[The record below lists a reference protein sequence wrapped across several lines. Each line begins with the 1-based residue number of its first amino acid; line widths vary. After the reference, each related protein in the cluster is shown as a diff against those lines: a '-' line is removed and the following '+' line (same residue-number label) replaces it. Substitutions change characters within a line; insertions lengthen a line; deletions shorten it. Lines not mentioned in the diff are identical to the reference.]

1 MANVTPGNEEFKGLV
16 TIDFETY
23 YDKEYSLSKLTTEEY
38 VRSPMFE
45 VIGVS
50 IITSVST
57 YWLEEHEFR
66 ALVLRVDFSQTILLA
81 HNTQFDGAILGWH
94 YAVHPRMWLDTLSM
108 ARALQNNEKSN
119 SLGALAEQFGLGA
132 KGHEVVAAL
141 GKRRKDF
148 APAEWIQYGI
158 YCKNDSQLTLDLFTM
173 LVKQFPTS
181 ELKLIDLT
189 LRMFIEPRIVLDQ
202 DMLSE
207 AYYEEVDA
215 LEALLQRLQ
224 ISEKDL
230 ASNDKFA
237 AILQGLG
244 IDPPTKISPKTGK
257 TAFAFAK
264 TDIGFQELVDSPD
277 QQIALLCD
285 ARLKA
290 KSTLMRTRSQRM
302 YDIATRGALPVP
314 LQYWGCHT
322 GRFAASKQQAINMQ
336 NLKRGSKLRRALQ
349 APPGTCFGVGDLK
362 QIEVRVLA
370 TLAGFDELLKVLEN
384 DDPYAIYGAEMF
396 NVPGMTKESH
406 PLLRQAAKSA
416 LLGAGYSL
424 GGFAFGAQLLSGFMG
439 APPVRYEIPFISAMG
454 YDVIDVMEWPAL
466 QDIKLTERILTI
478 PHGCTDNQLL
488 IHAFAAFKIIEKY
501 RAKSVPVVN
510 LWGECKKAIK
520 QMERNN
526 PTVFLDDAFGLVIE
540 HHKIRLPN
548 GMYLRYPDLRFIE
561 EEGERKQVY
570 GKRSKKIYGG
580 ALTENIVQA
589 VARIVMTDAML
600 RIAKELPIVLTV
612 HDEIV
617 CLVPENDAEAA
628 TNWMHEQMIVHPL
641 YLPAIKL
648 AVDGGYGKIYGDIK

>member
-1 MANVTPGNEEFKGLV
+1 MANVTPRIEELTGLV

-38 VRSPMFE
+38 VRSPLFE

-50 IITSVST
+50 IITKSNT
-57 YWLEEHEFR
+57 YWLEEYEFR
-66 ALVLRVDFSQTILLA
+66 ALTEVTGFEQALLLA
-81 HNTQFDGAILGWH
+81 HNTQFDGAILSWH
-94 YAVHPRMWLDTLSM
+94 YGVRPKMWLDTLSM

-119 SLGALAEQFGLGA
+119 SLGALAEQFGLGV
-132 KGHEVVAAL
+132 KGNEVVTAI

-148 APAEWIQYGI
+148 TQREWEQYGV

-181 ELKLIDLT
+181 ELQIIDIT
-189 LRMFIEPRIVLDQ
+189 LRMFIEPLIELDQ

-244 IDPPTKISPKTGK
+244 VDPPTKLSPKTGK
-257 TAFAFAK
+257 QAFAFAK
-264 TDIGFQELVDSPD
+264 TDIGFQELADSSDP
-277 QQIALLCD
+277 QIALLCD

-290 KSTLMRTRSQRM
+290 KSTLMRTRSQRL

-314 LQYWGCHT
+314 LQYYGAHT

-336 NLKRGSKLRRALQ
+336 NLKRGSKLRRAIL
-349 APPGTCFGVGDLK
+349 APKGMMFGVGDLK

-370 TLAGFDELLKVLEN
+370 TLAGFGELLKVLEN

-424 GGFAFGAQLLSGFMG
+424 GGFAFAAQLLSGFMG
-439 APPVRYEIPFISAMG
+439 APPVRYEMPFISTMG
-454 YDVIDVMEWPAL
+454 YDVVDVMEWL
-466 QDIKLTERILTI
+466 KDTKLTERILTI

-501 RAKSVPVVN
+501 RNKSVPVVN
-510 LWGECKKAIK
+510 LWGACKRAIK
-520 QMERNN
+520 EMEYNVVTPFIDEPFRL
-526 PTVFLDDAFGLVIE
+526 TIE
-540 HHKIRLPN
+540 HHKIQLPN
-548 GMYLRYPDLRFIE
+548 KMYLRYPDLRYIE
-561 EEGERKQVY
+561 EDGERKQVY

-628 TNWMHEQMIVHPL
+628 TNWMHEQMIVHPP

-648 AVDGGYGKIYGDIK
+648 AVDGGFGKIYGDIK